1 MSSLLED
8 DRLPEIAA
16 CFEHRKGR
24 RTYGSERSHAA
35 LLRARRHLSPTRCD
49 ADSTGTV
56 STARMTRSGSI
67 PAPAFAPPARLSRR
81 FADMPNSS
89 GKEPATRENDSISCA
104 GTENADR
111 ADRRAR
117 EVPRLIS
124 WKVGVYEERLA
135 QGTAAHLWTAARR
148 LGSKNRDCRV
158 ARDRNHA
165 PGLTQRSRS
174 KLRRYTLLSGISR
187 EAAVG
192 VGGRAARRARLLSR
206 RRAKDTSRTSAR
218 ATGLGQAS
226 CRRVSVR

>member
-1 MSSLLED
+1 VARYLLQPS
-8 DRLPEIAA
+8 RLRHASRGDSPI
-16 CFEHRKGR
+16 C
-24 RTYGSERSHAA
+24 RTRQARNRQRER
-35 LLRARRHLSPTRCD
+35 T
-49 ADSTGTV
+49 
-56 STARMTRSGSI
+56 TRS
-67 PAPAFAPPARLSRR
+67 PAPAPR
-81 FADMPNSS
+81 
-89 GKEPATRENDSISCA
+89 TRTAQIGELEKSLD
-104 GTENADR
+104 
-111 ADRRAR
+111 
-117 EVPRLIS
+117 LIS

-165 PGLTQRSRS
+165 PGLTQRIRS